1 MMTTIGKPRTQ
12 RSAKTHPRD
21 VALTASRPLPSK
33 TGMGRLPSCR
43 PQAQNLTMSTAFIY
57 LKLPTHQLPADHRLE
72 DRIDQ
77 ALREAG
83 VGTVL
88 GWGSSL
94 GDAPPG
100 QMRPL
105 AFLRIDIEA
114 DDLNGARQLLR
125 ALLLDAGMPT
135 GTELHFT
142 RDHHP
147 LQDLFDGTDWRL
159 DQPVAGS
166 RRNFHR

>member
-1 MMTTIGKPRTQ
+1 MMVSSGKPRTQ
-12 RSAKTHPRD
+12 RGADVDLGD
-21 VALTASRPLPSK
+21 VAWTASRPFPEK
-33 TGMGRLPSCR
+33 TGVRRMSSCWSR
-43 PQAQNLTMSTAFIY
+43 AQNLSMSTAFIY

-77 ALREAG
+77 ALRGAG

-114 DDLNGARQLLR
+114 EDLDGARQLLR
-125 ALLLDAGMPT
+125 AMLLDGGMPT

-147 LQDLFDGTDWRL
+147 LQDIFDGADWRL

-166 RRNFHR
+166 RRNVHR

>member
-1 MMTTIGKPRTQ
+1 
-12 RSAKTHPRD
+12 
-21 VALTASRPLPSK
+21 
-33 TGMGRLPSCR
+33 
-43 PQAQNLTMSTAFIY
+43 MSTAFIY
-57 LKLPTHQLPADHRLE
+57 LKLPTHELPADHRLE

-77 ALREAG
+77 TLRDAG
-83 VGTVL
+83 LGTVL

-114 DDLNGARQLLR
+114 EDLDGARLLLRQLLPEV
-125 ALLLDAGMPT
+125 GVPV

-142 RDHHP
+142 RAHQP
-147 LQDLFDGTDWRL
+147 LQDVLEPTGWRL
-159 DQPVAGS
+159 ETLLPGAK
-166 RRNFHR
+166 RAFPR

>member
-1 MMTTIGKPRTQ
+1 MP
-12 RSAKTHPRD
+12 
-21 VALTASRPLPSK
+21 
-33 TGMGRLPSCR
+33 
-43 PQAQNLTMSTAFIY
+43 TAFIY
-57 LKLPTHQLPADHRLE
+57 LKLPTHQLPAEHRLE

-77 ALREAG
+77 ALRDAG
-83 VGTVL
+83 LGTVL

-114 DDLNGARQLLR
+114 EDLDGARQLLR
-125 ALLLDAGMPT
+125 PFLQRAGIPV

-142 RDHHP
+142 RGHQP
-147 LQDLFDGTDWRL
+147 LQDLFDGTAWRL
-159 DQPVAGS
+159 DQSIPGAKRS
-166 RRNFHR
+166 LLR

>member
-1 MMTTIGKPRTQ
+1 MGD
-12 RSAKTHPRD
+12 A
-21 VALTASRPLPSK
+21 ALLA
-33 TGMGRLPSCR
+33 
-43 PQAQNLTMSTAFIY
+43 QAQNHAMSTAFIY

-114 DDLNGARQLLR
+114 DDLDGARQLLR
-125 ALLLDAGMPT
+125 DFLLEAGIPT

-142 RDHHP
+142 RDHQP
-147 LQDLFDGTDWRL
+147 LQDLFDGTLWRL
-159 DQPVAGS
+159 EQAIAGG
-166 RRNFHR
+166 RRSLHR

>member
-1 MMTTIGKPRTQ
+1 
-12 RSAKTHPRD
+12 
-21 VALTASRPLPSK
+21 
-33 TGMGRLPSCR
+33 
-43 PQAQNLTMSTAFIY
+43 MSTAFIY
-57 LKLPTHQLPADHRLE
+57 LKLPTHHLPADHRLE
-72 DRIDQ
+72 DRIDE
-77 ALREAG
+77 ALRDAR

-114 DDLNGARQLLR
+114 DDLDGARHLLR
-125 ALLLDAGMPT
+125 AFLLDAGMPT

-142 RDHHP
+142 RDHQA

-159 DQPVAGS
+159 DQMVASG
-166 RRNFHR
+166 RRTFHR

>member
-1 MMTTIGKPRTQ
+1 MP
-12 RSAKTHPRD
+12 
-21 VALTASRPLPSK
+21 
-33 TGMGRLPSCR
+33 
-43 PQAQNLTMSTAFIY
+43 TAFVY
-57 LKLPTHQLPADHRLE
+57 LKLPTRHLPADHRLE

-77 ALREAG
+77 ALRDAG
-83 VGTVL
+83 LGTVL

-114 DDLNGARQLLR
+114 ENLDGARQLLR
-125 ALLLDAGMPT
+125 PFLQRVDIPA

-142 RDHHP
+142 RGHQP
-147 LQDLFDGTDWRL
+147 LQDFFDGTDWRL
-159 DQPVAGS
+159 EQMVPGAKRS
-166 RRNFHR
+166 LQR